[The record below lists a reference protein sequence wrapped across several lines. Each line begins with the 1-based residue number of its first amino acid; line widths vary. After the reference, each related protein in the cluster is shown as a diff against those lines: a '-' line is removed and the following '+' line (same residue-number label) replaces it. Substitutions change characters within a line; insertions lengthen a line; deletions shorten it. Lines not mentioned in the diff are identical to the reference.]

1 MPASRVGYVLGTRTS
16 LGRWLRTANRGHPGG
31 AFYELR
37 EWPFA
42 LADQLGELPAPT
54 DDGREGELRRPA
66 AHARDDGRA
75 DPGVSSPHRCDAHGG
90 GRGAHSGG
98 REPQWEPQ
106 WAPQGEREP
115 ERAHAWGAAA
125 QGGSAGGYEDD
136 DDDEML

>member
-66 AHARDDGRA
+66 VHARGDGRA
-75 DPGVSSPHRCDAHGG
+75 DQGVSSPHRRD
-90 GRGAHSGG
+90 AHSGG

-115 ERAHAWGAAA
+115 ERAHAWGVAA